1 MGKLLQFVPVLL
13 QVLSSVFVHHPGAPE
28 DKKAAAVVVG
38 KSLLGTVVDDVAAY
52 EPAVLGLVAARP
64 NSRVELPNGL
74 LAVRGREYVR
84 LSRSSPQAR

>member
-52 EPAVLGLVAARP
+52 EPAVLGLVAAVEAFVKASGGLPAGMQVTVSDPRP
-64 NSRVELPNGL
+64 RVQE
-74 LAVRGREYVR
+74 
-84 LSRSSPQAR
+84 